1 MPKRWPLLLGL
12 VAALA
17 ACGTPGAPSWTAD
30 YFFPLDFPSVD
41 LSGLPGGIIPVDTVD
56 LPPTGGSQPVTGI
69 VAEILQ
75 NDDLVALRAQ
85 LIVTTNLDVT
95 GGADLSI
102 ATSTADLGDP
112 TRSITVSVD
121 IRNGADTV
129 TVSVPLSLFRDADDL
144 FFQADVLLAGQGGN
158 IVVPDGARLDMRA
171 NFIGTIRVGG

>member
-17 ACGTPGAPSWTAD
+17 GCGTPGAPSWTAD

-56 LPPTGGSQPVTGI
+56 VPPSGGSQPVTGI

-75 NDDLVALRAQ
+75 NEDLIALRAEF
-85 LIVTTNLDVT
+85 VVSTNLNVT
-95 GGADLSI
+95 GDVDLSI
-102 ATSTADLGDP
+102 ATSSADLFDP
-112 TRSITVSVD
+112 TRSLTVSVD
-121 IRNGADTV
+121 VRNGADTV

-144 FFQADVLLAGQGGN
+144 FFEADMLLAGQGGD
-158 IVVPDGARLDMRA
+158 IVVPADARIEVRA
-171 NFIGTIRVGG
+171 SFIGTLRVGG